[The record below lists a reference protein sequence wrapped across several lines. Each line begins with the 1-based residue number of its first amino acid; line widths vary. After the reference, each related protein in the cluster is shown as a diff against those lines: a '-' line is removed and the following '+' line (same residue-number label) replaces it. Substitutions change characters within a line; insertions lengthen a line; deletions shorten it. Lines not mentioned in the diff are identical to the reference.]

1 MDLYRDILL
10 HLLSNQKTSVE
21 VTFPQ
26 LKVSAVDLV
35 ESASYCTLVQIYRQ
49 MGMNVHYYR
58 KRKRLTQ
65 AELAE
70 MVDIERVHMGN
81 IELARTGTSL
91 DVIFRIA
98 DALEIPVHKLFEFR
112 D

>member
-35 ESASYCTLVQIYRQ
+35 ESASYCTLVQIQKILQDDSLSDEACFFKIEKIVRQ
-49 MGMNVHYYR
+49 FE
-58 KRKRLTQ
+58 RLGSSCGSRH
-65 AELAE
+65 
-70 MVDIERVHMGN
+70 D
-81 IELARTGTSL
+81 
-91 DVIFRIA
+91 FR
-98 DALEIPVHKLFEFR
+98 
-112 D
+112 